1 MIDKLTAEGI
11 KIMMMPKAQSW
22 DGKSNLRHQ
31 MMCEVDIEDLLPRDK
46 IEVDMNAIGKL
57 LSGRTILI
65 TGAAGSIGSEMVK
78 QIAIYK
84 PQRLILVDEAE
95 TPMHDVRLFMNKGLR
110 KKPSEV
116 LV

>member
-78 QIAIYK
+78 QIAIYSEQLSHVLHK
-84 PQRLILVDEAE
+84 DLPDSELGYLALHLERILSS
-95 TPMHDVRLFMNKGLR
+95 TII
-110 KKPSEV
+110 S
-116 LV
+116 